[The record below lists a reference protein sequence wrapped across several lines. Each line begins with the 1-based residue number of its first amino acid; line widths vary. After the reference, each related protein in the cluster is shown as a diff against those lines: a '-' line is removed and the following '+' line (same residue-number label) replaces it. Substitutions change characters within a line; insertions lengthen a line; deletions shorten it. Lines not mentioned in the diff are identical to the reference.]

1 MRRTVTAGR
10 WGGLVLGAVLLALQ
24 GCAVDPAAPV
34 RAEAAQGAE
43 VTALASAPD
52 STGQRTW
59 WLFFDGHGVAV
70 QARDVE
76 EALGRAGVT
85 RGRNLRLDATVSDR
99 APDDI
104 TGEGPSWSSSMRG
117 TSSVGIGGGGR

>member
-1 MRRTVTAGR
+1 MQRTVTAGR
-10 WGGLVLGAVLLALQ
+10 WGGLVLGAVLVALQ
-24 GCAVDPAAPV
+24 GCALEPV
-34 RAEAAQGAE
+34 TAEAAQAAE

-52 STGQRTW
+52 PAGQRTW
-59 WLFFDGHGVAV
+59 WIFFDGRGVAV
-70 QARDVE
+70 QARGVE

-85 RGRNLRLDATVSDR
+85 RGRNLLLDVTVSDR

-104 TGEGPSWSSSMRG
+104 TGEGPSWSSNTRG